1 MKIEKYDIIELAEDL
16 NASLKKGMHGTV
28 VENFSEEEFE
38 IEVIDNKGNTVQ
50 LGNNFT
56 FTVRKNQLIKIQK

>member
-1 MKIEKYDIIELAEDL
+1 MKIEQYDIIELAEDL
-16 NASLKKGMHGTV
+16 NANLKKGMRGTV
-28 VENFSEEEFE
+28 VEKLSEDEFE

-56 FTVRKNQLIKIQK
+56 FTVRKDQIIKI